1 MSKKKLGRVAVTDER
16 EMFSRP
22 GVARSKNKR
31 LLEQAWYEAYKLRG
45 SDDDEGALRAFQRCV
60 ELSGDDDSAVVSAAQ
75 NNMGELYG
83 SLGNN
88 RMARKCFERSLA
100 IEPNDPLVLINLG
113 GALSNLGEY
122 AHALTIFERA
132 EALKPEKPAALL
144 LHSNIGS
151 TLIKLERLA
160 DASKRFDR
168 FLSLDKLGAPCSRS
182 RTLRNKVLQQKA
194 SIDTILSNRS
204 AGLDI
209 VAVHLPAGKWG
220 VHSWASYEYCAG
232 CGEKSTSLQMCS
244 GCGIL
249 RFCGKAC
256 QRIAW
261 KAGHKGSCGKPIP
274 TIDQLKTA
282 TPKETLAHLREHQ
295 AGHAS
300 LAISCLHRLAFT
312 LEDEVL
318 TVEDISAMIDVT
330 KTAMDTHKLN
340 SLVQDTGALALKQL
354 ETQLVKMNGG
364 SEAEVDVAIM
374 DTIQD
379 MLKMLSV
386 EQLKQTIAQAG
397 LSSDDCIEKEELQAR
412 ALEAICIMEMRK
424 GTTPGSDSEA

>member
-113 GALSNLGEY
+113 
-122 AHALTIFERA
+122 
-132 EALKPEKPAALL
+132 
-144 LHSNIGS
+144 
-151 TLIKLERLA
+151 
-160 DASKRFDR
+160 
-168 FLSLDKLGAPCSRS
+168 
-182 RTLRNKVLQQKA
+182 
-194 SIDTILSNRS
+194 
-204 AGLDI
+204 
-209 VAVHLPAGKWG
+209 
-220 VHSWASYEYCAG
+220 
-232 CGEKSTSLQMCS
+232 
-244 GCGIL
+244 
-249 RFCGKAC
+249 
-256 QRIAW
+256 
-261 KAGHKGSCGKPIP
+261 
-274 TIDQLKTA
+274 
-282 TPKETLAHLREHQ
+282 
-295 AGHAS
+295 
-300 LAISCLHRLAFT
+300 
-312 LEDEVL
+312 
-318 TVEDISAMIDVT
+318 
-330 KTAMDTHKLN
+330 
-340 SLVQDTGALALKQL
+340 
-354 ETQLVKMNGG
+354 
-364 SEAEVDVAIM
+364 VAIM

-386 EQLKQTIAQAG
+386 EKLKQTIAQAG

-412 ALEAICIMEMRK
+412 AFEAFCEIEMRK